1 MKDLVKTKHFQVKTT
16 SLDGLNTVMIRSFEI
31 DATYNVG
38 EGTVEVSHHHHNG
51 LDGKISRVEIVIFKE
66 QS

>member
-1 MKDLVKTKHFQVKTT
+1 MKTT

-38 EGTVEVSHHHHNG
+38 EGTVEVNHHHHNG
-51 LDGKISRVEIVIFKE
+51 LDGKISRVEIVVFKE
-66 QS
+66 